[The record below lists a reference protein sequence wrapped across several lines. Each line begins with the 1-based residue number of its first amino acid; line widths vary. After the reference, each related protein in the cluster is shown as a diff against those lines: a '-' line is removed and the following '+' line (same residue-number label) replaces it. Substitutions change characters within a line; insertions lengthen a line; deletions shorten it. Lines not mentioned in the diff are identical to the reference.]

1 MLLMIVSNR
10 ARERLATGELAI
22 GVGVRL
28 ARTIEIGK
36 LMRGCGYDWLL
47 IDLEHGTI
55 SLDAAAQI
63 SIAALD
69 AGIAPIVRV
78 PQDEYAMAA
87 RAIDGGALGIIMPHV
102 DTAEQ
107 AADTVR
113 HLKYP
118 PLGHLSAGGAMP
130 QSGFK
135 AVRGADA
142 AASMNETVLL
152 SVMLETPTAIAN
164 ADAIAAVPGIDIVMI
179 GTNDLMMEM
188 GIDGNPD
195 HADISKAYEAM
206 IAACDR
212 HRKWAGMGGV
222 HRDESMARY
231 MRMGARFILTTSDL
245 ALLVAHATHRE
256 NMIRGFK

>member
-1 MLLMIVSNR
+1 MNAIRNP
-10 ARERLATGELAI
+10 ARERLVAGELAI

-28 ARTIEIGK
+28 ARSVEIGK
-36 LMRGCGYDWLL
+36 LMQGCGYDWLL

-55 SLDAAAQI
+55 SLDSAAQI

-87 RAIDGGALGIIMPHV
+87 RAVDGGALGIIMPHV

-107 AADTVR
+107 AERTVM

-135 AVRGADA
+135 PVRGADA
-142 AASMNETVLL
+142 AQSLNQAILL
-152 SVMLETPTAIAN
+152 AVMLETPTAIAN

-188 GIDGNPD
+188 GVGRNPEHPD
-195 HADISKAYEAM
+195 VNKAYAGM
-206 IAACDR
+206 IAACER
-212 HRKWAGMGGV
+212 HRKWPGMGGV
-222 HRDESMARY
+222 HRDKSMGHY
-231 MRMGARFILTTSDL
+231 IRMGARFILTTSDL
-245 ALLVAHATHRE
+245 ALLVAQAAQRE
-256 NMIRGFK
+256 KFVRGLK

>member
-1 MLLMIVSNR
+1 MSAVRNS
-10 ARERLATGELAI
+10 ARERLAAGELAI

-36 LMRGCGYDWLL
+36 LMQGCGYDWLL

-55 SLDAAAQI
+55 SLDAASQI

-107 AADTVR
+107 ARQTMM

-118 PLGHLSAGGAMP
+118 PLGHLSAGGALP
-130 QSGFK
+130 QTGFK
-135 AVRGADA
+135 AVRGAA
-142 AASMNETVLL
+142 AAEKMNRTVLL
-152 SVMLETPTAIAN
+152 AVMLETPTAIAN
-164 ADAIAAVPGIDIVMI
+164 ADAIAAVAGIDIVMI

-188 GIDGNPD
+188 GIAGNPD
-195 HADISKAYEAM
+195 HPDVNKAYAAL
-206 IAACDR
+206 IAACER
-212 HRKWAGMGGV
+212 HRKWPGMGGV
-222 HRDESMARY
+222 HRDELMGVY
-231 MRMGARFILTTSDL
+231 IKMGARFILTANDL
-245 ALLVAHATHRE
+245 SLLVTQATQRE
-256 NMIRGFK
+256 KFVRGLK

>member
-1 MLLMIVSNR
+1 MSMVRNS
-10 ARERLATGELAI
+10 ARERLAAGELAI

-28 ARTIEIGK
+28 ARTVEIGK
-36 LMRGCGYDWLL
+36 LMQGCGYDWML

-55 SLDAAAQI
+55 SLDTASQM

-107 AADTVR
+107 AMHAVAQ
-113 HLKYP
+113 LKYP
-118 PLGHLSAGGAMP
+118 PLGHLSAGGVMP

-135 AVRGADA
+135 PVRGAEA
-142 AASMNETVLL
+142 AQAMNEAILL
-152 SVMLETPTAIAN
+152 AVMLETPAAIAN

-188 GIDGNPD
+188 GIGGNPD
-195 HADISKAYEAM
+195 HPEVNKAYAIM
-206 IAACDR
+206 IAACRR
-212 HRKWAGMGGV
+212 HKKWPGMGGV
-222 HRDESMARY
+222 HRDESINAY
-231 MRMGARFILTTSDL
+231 VKVGARFILTTSDL
-245 ALLVAHATHRE
+245 ALLVTQATQRE
-256 NMIRGFK
+256 KFVRGLK

>member
-1 MLLMIVSNR
+1 MNAVRNT
-10 ARERLATGELAI
+10 ARERLASGELAI

-28 ARTIEIGK
+28 ARTVEIGK
-36 LMRGCGYDWLL
+36 LMQGCGYDWLL

-55 SLDAAAQI
+55 SLDTASQI

-102 DTAEQ
+102 DTADQ
-107 AADTVR
+107 AERTVSQ
-113 HLKYP
+113 LKYP
-118 PLGHLSAGGAMP
+118 PLGHLSAGGVMP

-142 AASMNETVLL
+142 ARSMNETILL
-152 SVMLETPTAIAN
+152 AVMLETPTAIENAN
-164 ADAIAAVPGIDIVMI
+164 AIAAVPGIDIVMI

-188 GIDGNPD
+188 GVGGNPD
-195 HADISKAYEAM
+195 HPDVKEAYAGM
-206 IAACDR
+206 IAACER
-212 HRKWAGMGGV
+212 HGKWPGMGGV
-222 HRDESMARY
+222 HRDESIGHY
-231 MRMGARFILTTSDL
+231 IKMGARFILTTSDL
-245 ALLVAHATHRE
+245 ALLLAQATQRDKFV
-256 NMIRGFK
+256 RGLK

>member
-1 MLLMIVSNR
+1 MTTVRNT
-10 ARERLATGELAI
+10 ARERLAAGELAL

-28 ARTIEIGK
+28 ARTVEIGK
-36 LMRGCGYDWLL
+36 LMQGCGYDWLL

-69 AGIAPIVRV
+69 ADIAPIVRV

-107 AADTVR
+107 AKHTVMN
-113 HLKYP
+113 LKYP

-130 QSGFK
+130 QNSFK
-135 AVRGADA
+135 PVRGAEA
-142 AASMNETVLL
+142 AQVMNQTVLL
-152 SVMLETPTAIAN
+152 AVMLETPTGIAN

-188 GIDGNPD
+188 GIGGNPNHPD
-195 HADISKAYEAM
+195 VNKAYETM
-206 IAACDR
+206 IASCNR

-222 HRDESMARY
+222 HQDGSMARY
-231 MRMGARFILTTSDL
+231 IRMGAQFILTTSDL
-245 ALLVAHATHRE
+245 ALLVAQATQRGSF
-256 NMIRGFK
+256 IRGLK

>member
-1 MLLMIVSNR
+1 M
-10 ARERLATGELAI
+10 RLAAGELAI

-55 SLDAAAQI
+55 SLDSTAQI

-78 PQDEYAMAA
+78 PQDQYALAA

-107 AADTVR
+107 GRLIVS

-130 QSGFK
+130 QNDFK
-135 AVRGADA
+135 AVRGAEA
-142 AASMNETVLL
+142 AESMNQAVLL
-152 SVMLETPTAIAN
+152 AVMLETPTAIAN

-188 GIDGNPD
+188 GIGGNPD
-195 HADISKAYEAM
+195 HPDVNKAYESM
-206 IAACDR
+206 IAACNR
-212 HRKWAGMGGV
+212 HGKWAGMGGV

-231 MRMGARFILTTSDL
+231 IRMGARFILTTSDL
-245 ALLVAHATHRE
+245 ALLVAQATQRE
-256 NMIRGFK
+256 NVIRGYR

>member
-1 MLLMIVSNR
+1 MTVSNR
-10 ARERLATGELAI
+10 ARQRLAAGELAI

-47 IDLEHGTI
+47 LDLEHGTI
-55 SLDAAAQI
+55 SLDSAAQI

-78 PQDEYAMAA
+78 PQDQYAMAA

-107 AADTVR
+107 AACAVR

-130 QSGFK
+130 QNGFK
-135 AVRGADA
+135 PVRGADA

-152 SVMLETPTAIAN
+152 AVMLETPAAIAN
-164 ADAIAAVPGIDIVMI
+164 AEAIAAVQGIDIVMI
-179 GTNDLMMEM
+179 GTNDLMLEM
-188 GIDGNPD
+188 GIGGNPD
-195 HADISKAYEAM
+195 HDEISKAYDGL
-206 IAACDR
+206 IAACSR

-231 MRMGARFILTTSDL
+231 IRLGAQFILTTNDL
-245 ALLVAHATHRE
+245 ALLVAQATHRE
-256 NMIRGFK
+256 NLIRGFK

>member
-1 MLLMIVSNR
+1 MTVNNS
-10 ARERLATGELAI
+10 ARQRLAAGELAI

-28 ARTIEIGK
+28 ARTVEIGK

-55 SLDAAAQI
+55 SLDSASQI
-63 SIAALD
+63 SMAALD

-107 AADTVR
+107 AKATVAN
-113 HLKYP
+113 LKYP

-130 QSGFK
+130 QNEFK
-135 AVRGADA
+135 PVRGVEA
-142 AASMNETVLL
+142 AESMNQTVLL
-152 SVMLETPTAIAN
+152 AVMLETPVAIAN
-164 ADAIAAVPGIDIVMI
+164 AEAIAAVPGIDIVMI

-188 GIDGNPD
+188 GIGGNPD
-195 HADISKAYEAM
+195 HPAIAKAYEGM
-206 IAACDR
+206 IAACKR
-212 HRKWAGMGGV
+212 HGKWAGMGGV

-231 MRMGARFILTTSDL
+231 IRLGTQFILTTNDL
-245 ALLVAHATHRE
+245 ALLLAQAAQRE
-256 NMIRGFK
+256 STVRGFK